1 MPNGLRISDSITPR
15 CRRLLTNFLSERREE
30 RRGSGKEK
38 DQHFSR
44 LPSSRPNWEGG
55 WI

>member
-1 MPNGLRISDSITPR
+1 MPNDFASPTAFPR
-15 CRRLLTNFLSERREE
+15 DAGDCSPTFERREE

-38 DQHFSR
+38 DQRFSR